1 MGPRP
6 ATGDHSRRTGSGGLG
21 REGRGRGR
29 RPVTTTGELGREGS
43 GGKAGDG
50 AGGPTIAVPPSRRL
64 MLAYRVM
71 AFTTAVLLLV
81 LVFVGIPL
89 QTAAGRPEVVSVVG
103 TMHGFLYIVYLV
115 VAFALTWRLRVPK
128 GRMLLVLLAGTVPFC
143 AFVAERKMTRRF
155 EAATGGTTPVTGA
168 EVEGPT
174 RGAQAAAFRRRWLSP
189 RACALHVE
197 VLVVAPACV
206 VAGWWQA
213 TQALGGNELSWV
225 YSVEWPIFA
234 LLAVWGW
241 WHLVHEDPEAF
252 RARRWRT
259 AGRDGADVTSPP
271 PGSAAT
277 GEAPAAPVG
286 VETAQWAAALSIAV
300 LAEFALGWLTL
311 ALVPF
316 GRPGGWVPARGA
328 DAYGVHASLG
338 VVLALGAFAFLVR
351 SRNLGRT
358 ARIVGWT
365 GAVSIAVAGA
375 GGLMTAAA
383 SLDRV
388 FGVLLMFA
396 GSALAGAAYLVPVV
410 LHRRAPIGEPG
421 AAPEFAG
428 SAIPDTAG
436 AAGPDVG

>member
-1 MGPRP
+1 MTTAGE
-6 ATGDHSRRTGSGGLG
+6 TG
-21 REGRGRGR
+21 REI
-29 RPVTTTGELGREGS
+29 S
-43 GGKAGDG
+43 GAMAGDG
-50 AGGPTIAVPPSRRL
+50 AGGPAMAVPPSPRL
-64 MLAYRVM
+64 MVAYRVM

-89 QTAAGRPEVVSVVG
+89 QTAAGRPEVVNVVG

-143 AFVAERKMTRRF
+143 AFVAERKMTRRYD
-155 EAATGGTTPVTGA
+155 AATGATSAATGA
-168 EVEGPT
+168 EVERPP
-174 RGAQAAAFRRRWLSP
+174 RREQEAEFRRRWLSP
-189 RACALHVE
+189 RAFALHVE

-241 WHLVHEDPEAF
+241 WHLLHEDPEAF

-259 AGRDGADVTSPP
+259 AGRDRADVTSPAS
-271 PGSAAT
+271 GSVT
-277 GEAPAAPVG
+277 PALEPTAPVEA
-286 VETAQWAAALSIAV
+286 ETAQWAAALSIAAW
-300 LAEFALGWLTL
+300 AEFALGWLTL

-316 GRPGGWVPARGA
+316 GRPSGWLPARGV

-338 VVLALGAFAFLVR
+338 VVLALGAFTFLVR
-351 SRNLGRT
+351 SRKLGRA
-358 ARIVGWT
+358 ARIVAWT

-388 FGVLLMFA
+388 FGVMLMFA

-410 LHRRAPIGEPG
+410 LQRRSRIGEPG
-421 AAPEFAG
+421 ATPELAG
-428 SAIPDTAG
+428 SAITGTADVVG
-436 AAGPDVG
+436 TDVG